1 MSKRHFDIQKVII
14 ILGQTATG
22 KSALAIKIAKKVNG
36 EVISADSRQIYK
48 GLDIGTGKISK
59 REMKGIPHHLLD
71 VANPKHK
78 FSVAEFQQ
86 LAISAIAEI
95 ISRGKTP
102 IICGGTGFYIDAITK
117 GIVFPEVPPNYPLRK
132 KLAFASDRALM
143 LKLQKLDPERAK
155 NIDPKNKHRLI
166 RAIEIAKTL
175 GKVPKIKVKT
185 LPYKFMKIGLY
196 LPPEKLKKKVC
207 NTPSDK
213 RRGLNAIRKSSGL
226 NYIFNANWQL
236 SKSSIKTKISKF
248 PSYLGMRSNDWNQT
262 LKKQRPARR
271 L

>member
-36 EVISADSRQIYK
+36 QVISADSRQIYK
-48 GLDIGTGKISK
+48 GLDIGTG
-59 REMKGIPHHLLD
+59 
-71 VANPKHK
+71 
-78 FSVAEFQQ
+78 
-86 LAISAIAEI
+86 
-95 ISRGKTP
+95 
-102 IICGGTGFYIDAITK
+102 TK
-117 GIVFPEVPPNYPLRK
+117 GIVLPEVPPNYPLRK

-185 LPYKFMKIGLY
+185 LPYKFMKIG
-196 LPPEKLKKKVC
+196 
-207 NTPSDK
+207 
-213 RRGLNAIRKSSGL
+213 
-226 NYIFNANWQL
+226 
-236 SKSSIKTKISKF
+236 
-248 PSYLGMRSNDWNQT
+248 
-262 LKKQRPARR
+262 
-271 L
+271 